1 VRISARSVFRRDFA
15 HGYTDRVGRLLIKTV
30 SARFVADPI
39 TGEKNTRNEHFG
51 KIVLTNA

>member
-1 VRISARSVFRRDFA
+1 MAIPTAN
-15 HGYTDRVGRLLIKTV
+15 RVGRLLIKTV